1 MRSGRTNQTV
11 HNPAPMTGV
20 ATKHEA
26 APHERWLTPGV
37 RGIGGASLLADIGH
51 EIPTSLLPSLLTGT
65 LGAPAAAL
73 GIIEGVADGFAGA
86 ARFGGGALADDPQR
100 RRAIAV
106 GGYGATAVLSGL
118 IGVATTV
125 WQVAV
130 LRSSAWA
137 ARGLRVPARNA
148 LLADV
153 VPPSAYGRAYGF
165 ERMMDN
171 LGAILGPLLGIALV
185 AAVGIRDAI
194 VLSIIPGLLAVGAIF
209 YAIRAAK
216 LPKTRERQPIRIQV
230 LPVLQGEL
238 GRLLGAVGAFELGNI
253 AATLLILRAT
263 DLLRPEHGADGA
275 AQLALALYTAY
286 NMAATLISVPA
297 GRHGDRRRPVEV
309 LAAGTIAFAIA
320 YIVLALTGAD
330 MLILAAGFVLAGIG
344 IGCVETAEHA
354 AVAALAP
361 ENLRGS
367 AFGLLATAQS
377 LGNLVASSVAGL
389 LWTLVS
395 PTAAFIYAAAWMLV
409 ALAALAAGDRRARA
423 AA

>member
-1 MRSGRTNQTV
+1 MTTTPASTPEHAEQT
-11 HNPAPMTGV
+11 
-20 ATKHEA
+20 
-26 APHERWLTPGV
+26 WLTPGV
-37 RGIGGASLLADIGH
+37 RGIGGASLLADVGH

-73 GIIEGVADGFAGA
+73 GIIEGVADGLAGG
-86 ARFGGGALADDPQR
+86 ARFAGGALADDPQR
-100 RRAIAV
+100 RRTIAI

-118 IGVATTV
+118 IGVATSV

-153 VPPSAYGRAYGF
+153 VPDAAYGRAYGF

-185 AAVGIRDAI
+185 AAVGVRGAI
-194 VLSIIPGLLAVGAIF
+194 LLSIIPGLLAVGAIV
-209 YAIRAAK
+209 YAIRRAR

-230 LPVLQGEL
+230 RPVMQGEL
-238 GRLLGAVGAFELGNI
+238 GQLLGAVGAFELGNI

-263 DLLRPEHGADGA
+263 DLLQPQHGADKA

-286 NMAATLISVPA
+286 NLAATLISVPA
-297 GRHGDRRRPVEV
+297 GRHGDRRRPIEV
-309 LAAGTIAFAIA
+309 LAGGTIAFAIA
-320 YIVLALTGAD
+320 YLVLAFTGAG
-330 MLILAAGFVLAGIG
+330 MLALACGFILAGIG

-354 AVAALAP
+354 AVATLAP

-377 LGNLVASSVAGL
+377 LGNFVASSSAGL
-389 LWTLVS
+389 LWTLIS
-395 PTAAFIYAAAWMLV
+395 PTAAFIYAAAWMLI
-409 ALAALAAGDRRARA
+409 ALAAFARVGQHPARAR
-423 AA
+423 

>member
-1 MRSGRTNQTV
+1 MSATPTTNGP
-11 HNPAPMTGV
+11 HDPTGQ
-20 ATKHEA
+20 A
-26 APHERWLTPGV
+26 WLTPGV
-37 RGIGGASLLADIGH
+37 RGIGAASLLADVGH
-51 EIPTSLLPSLLTGT
+51 EIPTSLLPALLTGT
-65 LGAPAAAL
+65 LGAHAAAL
-73 GIIEGVADGFAGA
+73 GIIEGVADGLAGA
-86 ARFGGGALADDPQR
+86 ARFGGGALADDPGR
-100 RRAIAV
+100 RRAVAV

-118 IGVATTV
+118 IGVANSV
-125 WQVAV
+125 WQVAI
-130 LRSSAWA
+130 LRSGAWA

-153 VPPSAYGRAYGF
+153 VPAGAYGRAYGF

-194 VLSIIPGLLAVGAIF
+194 LLSIIPGLLAVGAIF
-209 YAIRAAK
+209 YAIRVAK
-216 LPKTRERQPIRIQV
+216 LPTTRERQPIRIQV
-230 LPVLQGEL
+230 RPVLQGEL

-263 DLLRPEHGADGA
+263 ELLEPEHGADGA

-286 NMAATLISVPA
+286 NLAATLVSIPA

-309 LAAGTIAFAIA
+309 LAGGTIAFAIA
-320 YIVLALTGAD
+320 YVILALTGASTFV
-330 MLILAAGFVLAGIG
+330 LAAGFVLAGIG

-377 LGNLVASSVAGL
+377 LGNFVASSVAGL
-389 LWTLVS
+389 LWTLIS
-395 PTAAFIYAAAWMLV
+395 PTAAFVYAAAWMLI
-409 ALAALAAGDRRARA
+409 ALAAFAVADRRGQRGRIRR
-423 AA
+423 

>member
-1 MRSGRTNQTV
+1 MTTASSTD
-11 HNPAPMTGV
+11 APDEPIEQ
-20 ATKHEA
+20 A
-26 APHERWLTPGV
+26 WLTPGV

-73 GIIEGVADGFAGA
+73 GIIEGVADGCAGA
-86 ARFGGGALADDPQR
+86 ARFAGGALADDPQR

-118 IGVATTV
+118 IGVATSV

-194 VLSIIPGLLAVGAIF
+194 LLSIIPGLLAVGAIV

-230 LPVLQGEL
+230 RPVLQGEL

-263 DLLRPEHGADGA
+263 DLLEPEHGSDVA

-286 NMAATLISVPA
+286 NIAATSISVPA

-320 YIVLALTGAD
+320 YIVLALTGAS
-330 MLILAAGFVLAGIG
+330 MIVLAIGFILAGIG
-344 IGCVETAEHA
+344 VGCVETAEHA

-377 LGNLVASSVAGL
+377 LGNFVASSVAGL
-389 LWTLVS
+389 LWTLIS
-395 PTAAFIYAAAWMLV
+395 PTAAFIYAAAWMLI
-409 ALAALAAGDRRARA
+409 ALAAFTATGRHTEPTP
-423 AA
+423 